1 MPDVANKARIR
12 FVEIKDRMWACYHEG
27 NMFVL
32 EQSAMVDDH
41 EVQRFLDMAEGLGE
55 SIRDGSP
62 LEGLTGPLELVEDFG
77 FSNKFFVGQEARC
90 RRWLTA

>member
-12 FVEIKDRMWACYHEG
+12 FVEVKDRMWACYHEG

-41 EVQRFLDMAEGLGE
+41 EVQRFLGMVEA
-55 SIRDGSP
+55 SWP
-62 LEGLTGPLELVEDFG
+62 LVDDFG

>member
-1 MPDVANKARIR
+1 MPDVANKSRIR
-12 FVEIKDRMWACYHEG
+12 FVEIKDRMWACYHEDG
-27 NMFVL
+27 KFVL

-41 EVQRFLDMAEGLGE
+41 EVQRFLHMASG
-55 SIRDGSP
+55 
-62 LEGLTGPLELVEDFG
+62 LELVDDFG